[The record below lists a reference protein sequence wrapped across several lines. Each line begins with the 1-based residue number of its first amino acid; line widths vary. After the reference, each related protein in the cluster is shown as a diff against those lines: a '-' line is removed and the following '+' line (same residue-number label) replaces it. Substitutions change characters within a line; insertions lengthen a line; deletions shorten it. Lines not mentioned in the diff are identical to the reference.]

1 MAVTA
6 ALGIAGA
13 ILPASA
19 QQPSPL
25 SAGAHAIVTYDH
37 VEPAPGSGM
46 AGELRVVQPVVMLH
60 AGPYRRRFRLD
71 AMANLEGLSMRGG
84 QLAPGAWGEGYVDRR
99 HPHTW
104 LHELVVTWALPAVSL
119 SAGKGFAP
127 FGTDD
132 PVSRPILRYPVNHHL
147 AQVLER
153 AVVMGAARR
162 GPVMLE
168 GAVFNG
174 DEPENPEHWP
184 NLGRF
189 GDSWSARLTL
199 LPWEGIEAQVSHA
212 RVASPEHRD
221 GAGLTQRKW
230 SASVRAVRQIGRA
243 PVYGLVE
250 WARSAEAG
258 GFFRFTSLLGEAAWS
273 PGRYRVAY
281 RFERT
286 ERPEEQRTV
295 NLYRSV
301 RPHLDNSIVGTSRWI
316 LHSVAWSMETLSPE
330 APLSIAPLV
339 ELTLGNVH
347 SLTPVSFDPEDFYGR
362 DTFWALSVGVRVSGG
377 ARLHRMGRYGVAA
390 GSGAQH
396 H

>member
-1 MAVTA
+1 
-6 ALGIAGA
+6 
-13 ILPASA
+13 
-19 QQPSPL
+19 
-25 SAGAHAIVTYDH
+25 
-37 VEPAPGSGM
+37 M
-46 AGELRVVQPVVMLH
+46 AGELRVVQPVLMLH
-60 AGPYRRRFRLD
+60 AGPWRRHFRLD

-104 LHELVVTWALPAVSL
+104 LHELVFTWALPVVSL

-132 PVSRPILRYPVNHHL
+132 PMSRPILRYPVNHHL

-153 AVVMGAARR
+153 AVVLGAARR
-162 GPVMLE
+162 GPVMVE

-174 DEPENPEHWP
+174 DEPEKPEQWP
-184 NLGRF
+184 KLGRF

-212 RVASPEHRD
+212 RIASPEHRD

-230 SASVRAVRQIGRA
+230 SASVRAERRIGRA

-273 PGRYRVAY
+273 PGRYRLAY

-286 ERPEEQRTV
+286 ERPEEQRTL

-301 RPHLDNSIVGTSRWI
+301 RPHLDNSIVGTSRWT
-316 LHSVAWSMETLSPE
+316 LHSVGWSMEALSPE

-347 SLTPVSFDPEDFYGR
+347 SLTPVSFDPDDFYGR